1 MLVRLMIPIPTKF
14 EEHRTLEDPTGPIHW
29 NTSMGIHFDCKNY
42 TSKIKILLLLPYY
55 INLWNLSVENRVE
68 RKFNSSSFSDG
79 KSCSRGEES
88 RTEREVAPFKITF
101 YLQAGKM
108 VRLYKRTV
116 SVKEYLVLWVINMH
130 NQTCHE
136 LILPRLKSKMEKC
149 FRISQDFWRTLP

>member
-1 MLVRLMIPIPTKF
+1 M
-14 EEHRTLEDPTGPIHW
+14 
-29 NTSMGIHFDCKNY
+29 
-42 TSKIKILLLLPYY
+42 
-55 INLWNLSVENRVE
+55 ENRVE

-116 SVKEYLVLWVINMH
+116 SVKEYLVL
-130 NQTCHE
+130 
-136 LILPRLKSKMEKC
+136 
-149 FRISQDFWRTLP
+149 